1 MSKQEEEIGFAVI
14 ELLVFIIEFI
24 FAILGCNSTLARLSA
39 GPQVASG
46 AAQP

>member
-24 FAILGCNSTLARLSA
+24 FAILG
-39 GPQVASG
+39 
-46 AAQP
+46 